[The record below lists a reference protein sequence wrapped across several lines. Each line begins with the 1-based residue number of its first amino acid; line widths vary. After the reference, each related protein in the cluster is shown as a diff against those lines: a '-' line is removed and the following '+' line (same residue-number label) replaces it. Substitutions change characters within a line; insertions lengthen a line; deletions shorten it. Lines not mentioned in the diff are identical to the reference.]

1 VLSALCR
8 PLVEDTFAA
17 PPSNR
22 EIADE
27 LVISVDT
34 VKSHLH
40 ALFELFKVQDLPQNR
55 KRSELVRRALARG
68 AVSLEG

>member
-1 VLSALCR
+1 VLCR
-8 PLVEDTFAA
+8 PAREDRFAG

-27 LVISVDT
+27 LVVSVDT

-40 ALFELFKVQDLPQNR
+40 TLFDLSGVEDVPQNR
-55 KRSELVRRALARG
+55 KRAELVRRAFARG
-68 AVSLEG
+68 AVLDD